1 MTEVRGEGPD
11 GRSFT
16 APGHLSHTD
25 TLPRASPRDKEGR
38 RAGAL
43 ALAPASCEEKLLGK
57 PIPSGAAFPP
67 LPQPARL
74 HPPRPRGPPAGPP
87 APRWCCKN
95 GRCWGW
101 HSLSR
106 PKRRGFSEAGL
117 EIHPPIGEGDRAP
130 SPRPPLGPAPACTP
144 PLPNAGTAPA
154 RSPRLAE
161 RGHSRIAAAALERGA
176 LRAQRLRAAR
186 FPPTLGP
193 WLWRGVGP
201 PRSLGEQ
208 ARS

>member
-1 MTEVRGEGPD
+1 MQEFHCS
-11 GRSFT
+11 RS
-16 APGHLSHTD
+16 PLPD

-43 ALAPASCEEKLLGK
+43 ALAPASSKEKLLEK

-95 GRCWGW
+95 ARSWAR
-101 HSLSR
+101 HSLSL

-117 EIHPPIGEGDRAP
+117 EIHPPIGEGDRAR
-130 SPRPPLGPAPACTP
+130 SPRPSSRPRPQPPPPAPP
-144 PLPNAGTAPA
+144 
-154 RSPRLAE
+154 
-161 RGHSRIAAAALERGA
+161 GHRHRTC
-176 LRAQRLRAAR
+176 AQ
-186 FPPTLGP
+186 PQ
-193 WLWRGVGP
+193 VGRKRP
-201 PRSLGEQ
+201 
-208 ARS
+208 

>member
-1 MTEVRGEGPD
+1 MAGVSLLQVTSPTQTPFPAQAHVTRKD
-11 GRSFT
+11 GGLGLWLWLQQAAKRSCWGNPSPAAQHFL
-16 APGHLSHTD
+16 LSPTPHAS
-25 TLPRASPRDKEGR
+25 TLPALVDPQLDPQHPGGCPKNARSWAGR
-38 RAGAL
+38 
-43 ALAPASCEEKLLGK
+43 
-57 PIPSGAAFPP
+57 
-67 LPQPARL
+67 
-74 HPPRPRGPPAGPP
+74 
-87 APRWCCKN
+87 
-95 GRCWGW
+95 
-101 HSLSR
+101 SLSR

-161 RGHSRIAAAALERGA
+161 RGHHHVAAAALERGA

-201 PRSLGEQ
+201 PRSLGKQ

>member
-43 ALAPASCEEKLLGK
+43 ALAPASSEEKLLGK

-67 LPQPARL
+67 LPHPARL

-87 APRWCCKN
+87 APRWMSQKRKIL
-95 GRCWGW
+95 GLALLKPPQAKRLQRGW
-101 HSLSR
+101 TGNSSSN
-106 PKRRGFSEAGL
+106 RRGRPGAKS
-117 EIHPPIGEGDRAP
+117 PPLLSATPPAP
-130 SPRPPLGPAPACTP
+130 TPRPSRTQAP
-144 PLPNAGTAPA
+144 
-154 RSPRLAE
+154 
-161 RGHSRIAAAALERGA
+161 H
-176 LRAQRLRAAR
+176 LRAAPGWQKEAITTSQQPR
-186 FPPTLGP
+186 WKEELSAR
-193 WLWRGVGP
+193 RG
-201 PRSLGEQ
+201 
-208 ARS
+208 